1 MNGSNCTCVFTVIV
15 GDIPAKE
22 DAQNLLDDCVI
33 LNTYNS
39 YFVRKKMFKN
49 IQIACGMK
57 CYDNRFEMALRCKAD
72 IVDKKEQFIDL
83 LMIDELVKTNTK
95 AEKELKGVFSQNGF
109 YRYNFIFTKLDEDL
123 EKRI

>member
-39 YFVRKKMFKN
+39 YFVRKKIFKN

-57 CYDNRFEMALRCKAD
+57 CYDNRFEINLLERGRATGFSFKAWWMYQ
-72 IVDKKEQFIDL
+72 IR
-83 LMIDELVKTNTK
+83 
-95 AEKELKGVFSQNGF
+95 G
-109 YRYNFIFTKLDEDL
+109 
-123 EKRI
+123 